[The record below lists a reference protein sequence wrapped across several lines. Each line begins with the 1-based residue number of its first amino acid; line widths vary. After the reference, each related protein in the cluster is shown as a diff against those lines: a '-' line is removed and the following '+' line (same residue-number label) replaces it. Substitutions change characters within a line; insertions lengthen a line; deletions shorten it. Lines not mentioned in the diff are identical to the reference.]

1 MGVRE
6 IDRFLEQWQMD
17 AKALRRRMILAPTP
31 RERERYAMLLLA
43 QGLHGALTCGVQSDF
58 VVTFSGGLF
67 GLFGP
72 LRPAKRAARLSCPW
86 WVVLSCCWSSKRD

>member
-31 RERERYAMLLLA
+31 S
-43 QGLHGALTCGVQSDF
+43 VN
-58 VVTFSGGLF
+58 GG
-67 GLFGP
+67 GKVG
-72 LRPAKRAARLSCPW
+72 RAGG
-86 WVVLSCCWSSKRD
+86 